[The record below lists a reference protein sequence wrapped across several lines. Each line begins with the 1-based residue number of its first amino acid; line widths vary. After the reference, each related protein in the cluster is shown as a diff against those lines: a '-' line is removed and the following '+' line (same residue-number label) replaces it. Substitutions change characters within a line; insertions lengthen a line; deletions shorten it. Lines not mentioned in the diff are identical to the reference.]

1 MENVYKY
8 EFDSINEFKRV
19 LKLAKKFN
27 VDYTV
32 PQKHTIVIKEPDD
45 PSADEIKDLI
55 RFLNGTMPEIELDEE
70 E

>member
-19 LKLAKKFN
+19 LKLARKFN

-32 PQKHTIVIKEPDD
+32 QHNHIIIIKPHDD
-45 PSADEIKDLI
+45 PSADQLKDFI
-55 RFLNGTMPEIELDEE
+55 RFLNGTMPDIELDEE